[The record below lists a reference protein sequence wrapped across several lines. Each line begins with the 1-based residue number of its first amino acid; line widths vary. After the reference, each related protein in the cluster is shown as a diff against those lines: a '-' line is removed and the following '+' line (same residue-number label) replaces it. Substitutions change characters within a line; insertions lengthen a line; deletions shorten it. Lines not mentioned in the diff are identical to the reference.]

1 VGETV
6 PAIHTRVK
14 DFVED
19 ESCQDMANKTVKF
32 AEQLELETD
41 AAVVEELLDARGAQ
55 LTKEEL
61 M

>member
-1 VGETV
+1 M